1 MGVISSKFLIHLQH
15 VISGLAHILHPTK
28 IKGLSEKR
36 TEIIIN
42 LNNILFELKED
53 NDMLNS
59 KDKN

>member
-15 VISGLAHILHPTK
+15 VISWLAHILHPTK

-53 NDMLNS
+53 NDM
-59 KDKN
+59 